1 MSSEV
6 PGLRGPAA
14 DASED
19 LLRQIE
25 QELSGILN
33 ILEGRFLYLVRE
45 SGRGAIPPEAV
56 VGELTFLSR
65 DLRACFLRLGELAER
80 RDFSF
85 RTARELQ
92 EIDRRCVWLF
102 RKIRLQEIFLRKLSL
117 ETHLQRIVSSEAF
130 TIYQTLLSL
139 DEEERDMQSSDDPR
153 IRAAILTE
161 EDPPNTPP

>member
-65 DLRACFLRLGELAER
+65 DLAACFRRLGEIEFVGQGRNDSDPSATGELAGFGLDIALLQRRFFGEVQFALLDFALER
-80 RDFSF
+80 R
-85 RTARELQ
+85 
-92 EIDRRCVWLF
+92 RR
-102 RKIRLQEIFLRKLSL
+102 R
-117 ETHLQRIVSSEAF
+117 
-130 TIYQTLLSL
+130 
-139 DEEERDMQSSDDPR
+139 
-153 IRAAILTE
+153 
-161 EDPPNTPP
+161 